1 MRMFKN
7 IHSAFLAAFTVIIV
21 PVTAVF
27 VWISFRFT
35 EESILENSQKY
46 VSQLVEQ
53 VNDKVDF
60 YLDYMDNTSW
70 MLLFHSDVGDYLSR
84 EFTDDEQKKKMAAGI
99 ADQFSNI
106 LSTRSDIYCIAAYG
120 QNGRLVVNGGKEIIN
135 RNTNI
140 SERSWYKSALEANG
154 ETVITSSHVQ
164 NVIYDR
170 YPWVVSLSRA
180 VRVPG
185 GEKPVGV
192 LWIDLN
198 YNAISDLCRS
208 IDLGS
213 RGYIFVLDQD
223 GQIVYHPQQQLLHSG
238 LKDERISDV
247 MEMGSG
253 HFLTDPDVKKAK
265 LYTCSR
271 SESTGWTVV
280 GVVDATELFKN
291 EENAKRLYLLT
302 AILLSIAAVV
312 VSLILSGYM
321 TRPIRA
327 LKNSMR
333 EVEKGNFRVTGPI
346 LKDDSEIGKLGRS
359 FSMMV
364 DKIQILMEEQIKEQ
378 KLKRRSELKVLQS
391 QINPHFLYNTLDS
404 IVWMAESGRD
414 EEVVIMTSSLARLLR
429 QSISNEAEFVTVD
442 QEVQYVSSYLT
453 IQKMRYRDQLS
464 YEIEVDPSIRSKEM
478 IKMIL
483 QPLVE
488 NALYHGIKYKE
499 EPGTIRVRGFMQGDR
514 MILEV
519 EDDGIGMDEEQ
530 LAHIFDRKEPDE
542 RSNGVGVRNVQ
553 ERIQLYYGKEYGLTY
568 SSKKDRGTAVRVNL
582 PADCEG
588 AGFKLQ

>member
-1 MRMFKN
+1 M
-7 IHSAFLAAFTVIIV
+7 
-21 PVTAVF
+21 
-27 VWISFRFT
+27 
-35 EESILENSQKY
+35 
-46 VSQLVEQ
+46 
-53 VNDKVDF
+53 
-60 YLDYMDNTSW
+60 
-70 MLLFHSDVGDYLSR
+70 
-84 EFTDDEQKKKMAAGI
+84 
-99 ADQFSNI
+99 
-106 LSTRSDIYCIAAYG
+106 
-120 QNGRLVVNGGKEIIN
+120 
-135 RNTNI
+135 
-140 SERSWYKSALEANG
+140 
-154 ETVITSSHVQ
+154 
-164 NVIYDR
+164 
-170 YPWVVSLSRA
+170 
-180 VRVPG
+180 
-185 GEKPVGV
+185 
-192 LWIDLN
+192 
-198 YNAISDLCRS
+198 
-208 IDLGS
+208 
-213 RGYIFVLDQD
+213 
-223 GQIVYHPQQQLLHSG
+223 
-238 LKDERISDV
+238 
-247 MEMGSG
+247 
-253 HFLTDPDVKKAK
+253 
-265 LYTCSR
+265 
-271 SESTGWTVV
+271 
-280 GVVDATELFKN
+280 DATELFKN
-291 EENAKRLYLLT
+291 EENAKRMYLLT

-333 EVEKGNFRVTGPI
+333 EVEQGNFRVTGPI

-378 KLKRRSELKVLQS
+378 KLKRRSELKALQS

-429 QSISNEAEFVTVD
+429 QSLSNEAEFVTVE
-442 QEVQYVSSYLT
+442 QEAQYVSSYLT

-464 YEIEVDPSIRSKEM
+464 YEIEVDPSIRSKKM

-488 NALYHGIKYKE
+488 NALYHGIRYKE

-568 SSKKDRGTAVRVNL
+568 ASEKGRGTTVRVNL

-588 AGFKLQ
+588 AGLKLQ